1 MSHSCRSVERSAN
14 LRVSKIFR
22 PESPVELDLTRMCA
36 LLGTVRPA
44 AATRM
49 PEPGLVLAAGHEGAE
64 RCHASRPARRIA
76 GRPGYRSWLR
86 VVLVVVAV
94 AHRRLG
100 PSSSV
105 TTSTTERALPSSAVQ
120 LRCWRRP
127 TTTTRLPF
135 DRGTRP
141 RARPGRATRSR
152 RRTTAPAPADSTPP
166 PGTSPGRSRPRGS
179 EPRGRRWGCGGHRP
193 TPAGR
198 RVTRQSFGEA
208 ILDATSS
215 ACDPQFLALHVPG
228 VAWVHRTKG
237 PARFHRLRTGCLPQ
251 RRRRATVKEPG
262 KSPET
267 VIPPEPP
274 GSSGCPYAMG

>member
-1 MSHSCRSVERSAN
+1 M
-14 LRVSKIFR
+14 LRVR
-22 PESPVELDLTRMCA
+22 P
-36 LLGTVRPA
+36 
-44 AATRM
+44 
-49 PEPGLVLAAGHEGAE
+49 
-64 RCHASRPARRIA
+64 RRIA

-94 AHRRLG
+94 ALHDGAGAAILSG
-100 PSSSV
+100 PAPLLAPAHDHHPA
-105 TTSTTERALPSSAVQ
+105 ALRQ
-120 LRCWRRP
+120 
-127 TTTTRLPF
+127 
-135 DRGTRP
+135 GTRP

-198 RVTRQSFGEA
+198 RVTRQSFSEA